1 MDPTT
6 MQRGCVVKLKNSKF
20 KMRDTRKLIKTL
32 KTTEALGPDEIRAR
46 LLKEIAWSISPV

>member
-1 MDPTT
+1 